1 MRNRQVIATDCVD
14 LEVVLCDDGSRTL
27 RKISTGTTWHSESG
41 ALAETELVFLVNSG
55 VVDRLSRLQ
64 PTRVLEI
71 GFGTG
76 LNFWTTASTALIAH
90 QSEPSTALEPSTA
103 SALSSDYS
111 RSLLLDYISVEPN
124 WLSAD
129 LIDQLAYRHLD
140 ACQPAYDLF
149 KAKLFGAGTSEAGV
163 DKSYLKKGSDPL
175 EASDLS
181 RYLVSPDRIRP
192 LFQIASRAAGAG
204 PVTIKIIHDLDV
216 LCFENRDEDRFDA
229 IYHDPF
235 SPEVAPELWSLE
247 LFQRLRQM
255 LRGRGRLVTY
265 CVKSEI
271 QRRLRVAGFEVEK
284 RRGPPGGKREVMVAH
299 AVEPT

>member
-1 MRNRQVIATDCVD
+1 MRNRRVIATDCDD
-14 LEVVLCDDGSRTL
+14 LEIVVCDDGSRTL

-55 VVDRLSRLQ
+55 VVDRLSRLL

-76 LNFWTTASTALIAH
+76 LNFWTTASTALNAR
-90 QSEPSTALEPSTA
+90 PSGPSPA
-103 SALSSDYS
+103 SVSHNECS
-111 RSLLLDYISVEPN
+111 RSILLDYISVEPN
-124 WLSAD
+124 WLNAN
-129 LIDQLAYRHLD
+129 LIDELAHRQLD

-149 KAKLFGAGTSEAGV
+149 KAKLFEAGGSEAGV
-163 DKSYLKKGSDPL
+163 VK
-175 EASDLS
+175 
-181 RYLVSPDRIRP
+181 V
-192 LFQIASRAAGAG
+192 AAAG
-204 PVTIKIIHDLDV
+204 PVTIKVIHDLDV
-216 LCFENRDEDRFDA
+216 LCFKNRDEDRFDA

-247 LFQRLRQM
+247 LFQRLRQL

-271 QRRLRVAGFEVEK
+271 QRRLREAGFEIEK
-284 RRGPPGGKREVMVAH
+284 RRGPPGGKREVLIAH
-299 AVEPT
+299 STESRP